1 MTDQAFDRSGAP
13 PAHHEAT
20 ERVVSPAAADV
31 ESASA
36 ESAEIQLE
44 LRDVHVRYGGTIAVD
59 GVSLALRQG
68 EIGCLVGP
76 SGGGK
81 TSVLRAI
88 AGFEP
93 VAGGAIVLGG
103 EVASS
108 PGRTLAAQHRAVGML
123 FQDLALFPH
132 KTVAHN
138 IGFGLRGWS
147 RAEAAERIAA
157 LLDLTGLEGL
167 GERYPHELS
176 GGQQQ
181 RAALARAIAPRP
193 TVLLL
198 DEPFSSQDIERRAQ
212 LAQEIGSILRRE
224 QVTALLV
231 AHDHHDAFALG
242 DRMGVLSHG
251 HLHQWAPPYVLYHE
265 PADLFVADFIGHG
278 ALLPGTVADPPV
290 PNAVDTPLGRIHGS
304 VPDYYS
310 HGDPVYVLVRPD
322 DILHDEGSERRAT
335 VIRRTFRGADFLYR
349 LALDDGDEV
358 LCLSPSHHDYP
369 VGTSIGI
376 RLEIRHVVVFP
387 RTR

>member
-1 MTDQAFDRSGAP
+1 MTDQAFGHSVAP
-13 PAHHEAT
+13 PAHKVAAEHEAPP
-20 ERVVSPAAADV
+20 VPVAAD
-31 ESASA
+31 SAGA
-36 ESAEIQLE
+36 ESSAIQLE

-59 GVSLALRQG
+59 GVSLALHQG

-93 VAGGAIVLGG
+93 VAGGAIALGG

-132 KTVAHN
+132 KTVARN

-147 RAEAAERIAA
+147 RAQAAARVAA
-157 LLDLTGLEGL
+157 LLELTGLDGL

-181 RAALARAIAPRP
+181 RTALARAIAPQP

-212 LAQEIGSILRRE
+212 LAQEIGNILRRE

-231 AHDHHDAFALG
+231 THDQHEAFALA
-242 DRMGVLSHG
+242 DKMGVLSHG
-251 HLHQWAPPYVLYHE
+251 HLHQWAPPYALYHE

-278 ALLPGTVADPPV
+278 ALLPGTIADPPV
-290 PNAVDTPLGRIHGS
+290 PNAVDTALGRIHGS
-304 VPDYYS
+304 VPDYFR

-322 DILHDEGSERRAT
+322 DILHDEGSERHAT
-335 VIRRTFRGADFLYR
+335 VTRRTFRGADFLYR
-349 LALDDGDEV
+349 LALDGGDEV
-358 LCLSPSHHDYP
+358 LCLSPSHNDYA